1 MKRERRLGTGAA
13 WLIGLLL
20 LSGALAPAH
29 AADAAAG
36 RDKARQCQ
44 TCHGLDGVGKMPD
57 VANIGG
63 ESVIYL
69 TKQLQDFRSGA
80 LQHEQMSIIAS
91 GLSDEDIAD
100 LVAYYASIEFTVK
113 VPE

>member
-1 MKRERRLGTGAA
+1 MRRFLTPS
-13 WLIGLLL
+13 L
-20 LSGALAPAH
+20 ALAAL
-29 AADAAAG
+29 AALTLAAAQP
-36 RDKARQCQ
+36 RQL
-44 TCHGLDGVGKMPD
+44 TIEERVAELESAVATLDTRFSLESSRQP
-57 VANIGG
+57 NIGG
-63 ESVIYL
+63 ESAIYL

-80 LQHEQMSIIAS
+80 RQHEQMSIIAS